1 MVRILADMQRQC
13 VLLSIAHAAGALVN
27 EVIRAEMQTTMATQ
41 RVQVLVRLSAVRTV
55 EAVILSSIV

>member
-1 MVRILADMQRQC
+1 M
-13 VLLSIAHAAGALVN
+13 N

-55 EAVILSSIV
+55 EAVILS